1 MYCRKCGNLIKDG
14 NSFCGKCGTE
24 VLNSNNNSVE
34 NEEKKEY
41 VLPPFSLLSK
51 SADFIDEN
59 KDISKKLIEKV
70 DNVLKNF
77 NIKAKANDV
86 IIGPLIIQIN
96 VILCTGEK
104 VNKISSIY
112 REIGMALGTSD
123 VNVNCSTGI
132 ENTIII
138 EIPNLNDRDILLSD
152 VLNKCED
159 DSYLKMGIPLFLGKD
174 VIGNN
179 FIIDLKKYPFLL
191 VGGSTGTGKSM
202 LLKSIIMSFVLTKRP
217 DELRLLLID
226 NKNIEFNEFNCIGNL
241 VCPVVYDVKQ
251 SMIAIQKILIECEK
265 RLHMFT
271 NTGTGNIDE
280 FNKFVMKWNDSHP
293 NEKLESMPY
302 FVLIIDEIFDLMM
315 YDKKSVEMYLRNLT
329 SNYEN
334 AGVYCIIST
343 QRPSNNVITNLIKLS
358 FSDRISFKVSSNT
371 DSRVILDTP
380 GAEKLLASSDFIF
393 KKAGAK
399 EEKRIKGLF
408 ISDEDIF
415 NITNF
420 INQNNSF
427 TFDDSFIKFDN
438 ESSDDCKTNFGATDD
453 ELYNEIVRFV
463 VTIQKAS
470 ASLIQRKF
478 KIGYNK
484 AAQMIDL
491 LEENGIIGPS
501 TGNSKPRE
509 VLVQFSD
516 D

>member
-1 MYCRKCGNLIKDG
+1 
-14 NSFCGKCGTE
+14 
-24 VLNSNNNSVE
+24 
-34 NEEKKEY
+34 
-41 VLPPFSLLSK
+41 
-51 SADFIDEN
+51 
-59 KDISKKLIEKV
+59 
-70 DNVLKNF
+70 
-77 NIKAKANDV
+77 
-86 IIGPLIIQIN
+86 
-96 VILCTGEK
+96 
-104 VNKISSIY
+104 
-112 REIGMALGTSD
+112 
-123 VNVNCSTGI
+123 
-132 ENTIII
+132 
-138 EIPNLNDRDILLSD
+138 
-152 VLNKCED
+152 
-159 DSYLKMGIPLFLGKD
+159 
-174 VIGNN
+174 
-179 FIIDLKKYPFLL
+179 
-191 VGGSTGTGKSM
+191 
-202 LLKSIIMSFVLTKRP
+202 
-217 DELRLLLID
+217 
-226 NKNIEFNEFNCIGNL
+226 
-241 VCPVVYDVKQ
+241 
-251 SMIAIQKILIECEK
+251 
-265 RLHMFT
+265 
-271 NTGTGNIDE
+271 
-280 FNKFVMKWNDSHP
+280 MKWNDSHP